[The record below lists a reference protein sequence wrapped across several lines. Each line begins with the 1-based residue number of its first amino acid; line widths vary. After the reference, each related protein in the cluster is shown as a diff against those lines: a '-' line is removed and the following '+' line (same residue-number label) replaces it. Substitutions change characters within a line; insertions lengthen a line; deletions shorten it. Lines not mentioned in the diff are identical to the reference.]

1 MVCCPPLSYTHTH
14 THTHTATHRQPGPES
29 SAHSQPHPIRALLPA
44 AGQHKPQAYVRR
56 CQQRPSTIILH
67 HTHTH
72 TTNTALLHNVHHSQS
87 HRPVAPVL
95 LSYSLCTRNHTQ
107 TLNQPPAT
115 RTPCR
120 YTTADPIRSDPTP
133 PCQQCPAEPT
143 EPPKQAPA
151 SLPRSHV
158 HTQIDRA
165 RYHTTISRLYGNQYG
180 PPHAPPAS

>member
-1 MVCCPPLSYTHTH
+1 MLTASRTLSERYY
-14 THTHTATHRQPGPES
+14 Q
-29 SAHSQPHPIRALLPA
+29 LLNNTN
-44 AGQHKPQAYVRR
+44 HKPVCAAANSGHPQS
-56 CQQRPSTIILH
+56 CMLH

-72 TTNTALLHNVHHSQS
+72 TITTALLHNVHHSQS

-107 TLNQPPAT
+107 TLNQPPTT

-120 YTTADPIRSDPTP
+120 PTTANPIRSDPIP

-165 RYHTTISRLYGNQYG
+165 RYHTTISRLYGNQMW
-180 PPHAPPAS
+180 ATE